1 MAGGFVAGHQPLVA
15 VHQWIGDGTAS
26 PYVSQQSRDELIGQ
40 RGQVPG
46 IRLVI
51 EGIFPIPKQGHIYVH
66 AAAGGAADGLG
77 HEGGVEAVLLG
88 QSLHRQLEGHDVVRS
103 PQGVGVLEVD
113 LVLAGCHLVVAGLH
127 RHAHLLQIQADL
139 PAGPLPMV
147 QRAQGKIAGLVGSP
161 DGGLTVFIGLE
172 QKELQFRSHIAG
184 EAQGVGTAEHPLQHT
199 SGITGEGGT
208 IGVVDVADQPGHL
221 AVLGPPG
228 QDGKGVQVRPEILV

>member
-1 MAGGFVAGHQPLVA
+1 M
-15 VHQWIGDGTAS
+15 
-26 PYVSQQSRDELIGQ
+26 
-40 RGQVPG
+40 
-46 IRLVI
+46 
-51 EGIFPIPKQGHIYVH
+51 
-66 AAAGGAADGLG
+66 
-77 HEGGVEAVLLG
+77 
-88 QSLHRQLEGHDVVRS
+88 
-103 PQGVGVLEVD
+103 
-113 LVLAGCHLVVAGLH
+113 LAGCHLVVAGLH

-147 QRAQGKIAGLVGSP
+147 QRAQVKIAGLVGSP

-172 QKELQFRSHIAG
+172 QEELQFRSHIAG